1 MRNSERIKV
10 IEAILLR
17 QTDFLYGC
25 QFRVEAIGPETFRVT
40 FEKMTNAQLQRLRA
54 KFLEYSLEH
63 IEVVAKEI
71 IEGKDPEKQLP
82 AKKKNRKNRWRHRQ
96 GKR

>member
-1 MRNSERIKV
+1 MRDSERIKV

-25 QFRVEAIGPETFRVT
+25 QFRVEVAGEESFKVT

-54 KFLEYSLEH
+54 KLQEYSLEH
-63 IEVVAKEI
+63 IQVISKVIVDEQ
-71 IEGKDPEKQLP
+71 DPEKP
-82 AKKKNRKNRWRHRQ
+82 KPPKKKNRKGRWRQRHK
-96 GKR
+96 G